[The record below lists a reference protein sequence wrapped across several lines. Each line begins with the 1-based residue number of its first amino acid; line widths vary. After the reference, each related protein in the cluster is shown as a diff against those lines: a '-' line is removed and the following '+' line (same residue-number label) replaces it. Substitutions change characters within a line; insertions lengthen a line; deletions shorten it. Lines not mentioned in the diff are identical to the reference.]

1 MVTNN
6 NKIKVMNKTE
16 KRKFETKTVIVMLIE
31 KYNAY
36 NIEDGMGG
44 RIGFHID
51 TNNGHTF
58 YGEYHRSNNDIA
70 IAENMKLIGN
80 GWSDDEINEAKE
92 AKKYEELLNREVEC
106 IVTQYLNIE
115 K

>member
-16 KRKFETKTVIVMLIE
+16 KRKFETKQVIEMLIQ

-44 RIGFHID
+44 RIGFFID
-51 TNNGHTF
+51 SKLDNTF
-58 YGEYHRSNNDIA
+58 YGEYHRSYQNIT
-70 IAENMKLIGN
+70 IAENMKLIGE
-80 GWSDDEINEAKE
+80 GWTVDEINEANE
-92 AKKYEELLNREVEC
+92 ANEYETLLNKEVEC
-106 IVTQYLNIE
+106 IITQYLNIE

>member
-1 MVTNN
+1 
-6 NKIKVMNKTE
+6 MNKTE
-16 KRKFETKTVIVMLIE
+16 KRKFETKQVIEMLIQ

-44 RIGFHID
+44 RIGFFID
-51 TNNGHTF
+51 SKLDNTF
-58 YGEYHRSNNDIA
+58 YGEYHRSYQNIT
-70 IAENMKLIGN
+70 IAENMKLIGE
-80 GWSDDEINEAKE
+80 GWTVDEINEANE
-92 AKKYEELLNREVEC
+92 ANEYETLLNKEVEC

>member
-1 MVTNN
+1 
-6 NKIKVMNKTE
+6 MNKTAQ
-16 KRKFETKTVIVMLIE
+16 KKLETKRVIEMLIQ

-36 NIEDGMGG
+36 NIEDAMGG

-51 TNNGHTF
+51 TNTGHTF
-58 YGEYHRSNNDIA
+58 YGEYHRSYQNIT
-70 IAENMKLIGN
+70 IAENMKLIGE
-80 GWSDDEINEAKE
+80 GWTVDEINEANE
-92 AKKYEELLNREVEC
+92 ANEYETLLNKEIEC